1 MTITINTERD
11 QAYREYTTSSSPFAV
26 AAGRIKLASKGL
38 AEAMEVIEA
47 YADGRLSNVTDL
59 FGETLTP
66 DDQLGIATRKATEM
80 VAIIDSRINRHP

>member
-11 QAYREYTTSSSPFAV
+11 QSNREYTTRSPFAV
-26 AAGRIKLASKGL
+26 AAGKIKLASKGL
-38 AEAMEVIEA
+38 AEAMEVIES
-47 YADGRLSNVTDL
+47 YADDRLSNVTDL

-66 DDQLGIATRKATEM
+66 DDQLECATRKAAEM